1 MSLVM
6 NQQKSYIFGLLGI
19 FLSLMFFSCK
29 TAKLSDA
36 EEKHRIGEYYE
47 AAAIYRKVYTK
58 TSPKKR
64 DLRGYIAFR
73 MAECNRLINSTDKAI
88 SGYMNALRY
97 EYPDSILNLR
107 LGQMLQRKGRYT
119 EAIKQY
125 DAYLMYNPESQLL
138 LMELKVVSWLL
149 YGRRIQPV
157 MKSDVWK
164 SSIPAVVSFVRC

>member
-1 MSLVM
+1 MSKAM
-6 NQQKSYIFGLLGI
+6 NQHTSYILIGLLGI
-19 FLSLMFFSCK
+19 FLSSVFFSCK

-36 EEKHRIGEYYE
+36 EEKQRIGEYYE

-107 LGQMLQRKGRYT
+107 LG
-119 EAIKQY
+119 
-125 DAYLMYNPESQLL
+125 
-138 LMELKVVSWLL
+138 
-149 YGRRIQPV
+149 
-157 MKSDVWK
+157 
-164 SSIPAVVSFVRC
+164 